1 MTNRINVIGSNQT
14 EIKQSNGTIIF
25 YSYNT
30 PVVALFDGKWYKTN
44 KKWSNTT
51 SKHINKYLD
60 GINALETDQSF
71 FDNL

>member
-1 MTNRINVIGSNQT
+1 MTNQIKVIGSNQT
-14 EIKQSNGTIIF
+14 EVKQSNGTTIF

-30 PVVALFDGKWYKTN
+30 PVVALVSGVWYKTT

-51 SKHINKYLD
+51 SKHINAYLD
-60 GINALETDQSF
+60 GIQAQGVDQSF

>member
-1 MTNRINVIGSNQT
+1 MTNQIKVIGSNQT
-14 EIKQSNGTIIF
+14 QLTRADGTIIF

-30 PVVALFDGKWYKTN
+30 PVCAWIGNKLYKTN

-51 SKHINKYLD
+51 SKHINAYIGNCDAELK
-60 GINALETDQSF
+60 DQSF